1 MYGLSPVIGILDITM
16 GRLSRFKPQLP
27 FTGHGG
33 KAKTSSEGSHSEKE
47 SYAGPF
53 DNSPIPRLTIHSF
66 IMGVFV
72 SSKTPSPSEY
82 PANYCIFKSCRE
94 AILTPASGR
103 FHFRI

>member
-1 MYGLSPVIGILDITM
+1 MLPHEGEHLISLDVRPDQEQSSMYGLSPAIGILDITM
-16 GRLSRFKPQLP
+16 GRLSKFKPQLP

-47 SYAGPF
+47 SYAGPY

-72 SSKTPSPSEY
+72 SSIDPFP
-82 PANYCIFKSCRE
+82 
-94 AILTPASGR
+94 L
-103 FHFRI
+103 